1 MSDPVKCL
9 VWDLDGTVWR
19 GTLLES
25 DDCRLRPGVRGLIA
39 ELDRRGVLQS
49 VASRND
55 PDLALPLLR
64 RKRLARYFVQPRIG
78 WDSKVRSLSAV
89 SESLG
94 VSLDAM
100 ALVDDEP
107 FERQQVERLL
117 PGVRS
122 YPAESTGRI
131 LELPEFSPA
140 VLSPESRARRATYQ
154 GMAAR
159 QSAGHEGGMSQG
171 EFLLWCQTELTL
183 RRAGRDDLPR
193 ILELLARTHQLNAT
207 GVVWPEHEIAGW
219 LESADWRVYVAQL
232 RDRFVEYGRIGVA
245 VCRVSSAGWE
255 LVVFL
260 LSCRVLSRGIAG
272 YFLAWVRGRAA
283 ADGARL
289 LSAIYRPGRR
299 NARMRT
305 LYRLSGLS
313 PVAERPDGIL
323 LFAGPA
329 VPAPQPPRW
338 LTVHEEGR

>member
-25 DDCRLRPGVRGLIA
+25 DDCRLRTGVRGVIA

-64 RKRLARYFVQPRIG
+64 RKRLAGYFVQPQIG
-78 WDSKVRSLSAV
+78 WDSKVRSLNAV
-89 SESLG
+89 SASLG

-122 YPAESTGRI
+122 YPAEITDRL
-131 LELPEFSPA
+131 LEFPEFSPT
-140 VLSPESRARRATYQ
+140 VISSESRARRATYQ

-159 QSAGHEGGMSQG
+159 ESASHEGGMSHA
-171 EFLLWCQTELTL
+171 EFLLWCGTELTL
-183 RRAGRDDLPR
+183 RRAEREDLPR
-193 ILELLARTHQLNAT
+193 ILELLERTHQLNAT
-207 GVVWPEHEIAGW
+207 GVVWPEHEIASW
-219 LESADWRVYVAQL
+219 LGSADRRVYVAQL
-232 RDRFVEYGRIGVA
+232 RDQFVDYGRIGVA
-245 VCRVSSAGWE
+245 VCRVSPAGWE

-283 ADGARL
+283 AEGAHR
-289 LSAIYRPGRR
+289 LSAVYRPGPR

-305 LYRLSGLS
+305 LYGLSGLS
-313 PVAERPDGIL
+313 PVEERPDGMH
-323 LFAGPA
+323 LFAGPTA
-329 VPAPQPPRW
+329 AASEPPRW
-338 LTVHEEGR
+338 LTVHEEGS

>member
-1 MSDPVKCL
+1 VKCL

-25 DDCRLRPGVRGLIA
+25 DDCRLRPGVRGVIA

-64 RKRLARYFVQPRIG
+64 RKGLAGYFVQPQIG
-78 WDSKVRSLSAV
+78 WDSKVRSLNAV
-89 SESLG
+89 SEALG

-107 FERQQVERLL
+107 FECQQVERLL

-122 YPAESTGRI
+122 YPAECTDRL
-131 LELPEFSPA
+131 LEFPEFSPA
-140 VLSPESRARRATYQ
+140 VVSDESRARRATYK

-159 QSAGHEGGMSQG
+159 ESAGREGGMSHS
-171 EFLLWCQTELTL
+171 EFLLWCGMELSL
-183 RRAGRDDLPR
+183 RRAESEDLPR

-207 GVVWPEHEIAGW
+207 GVVWPEHEISSW
-219 LESADWRVYVAQL
+219 LRSDDWRVFVAQL
-232 RDRFVEYGRIGVA
+232 RDRFVDYGRIGVA
-245 VCRVSSAGWE
+245 ACRAGPSAWE

-272 YFLAWVRGRAA
+272 YFLAWVRSRAA
-283 ADGARL
+283 AEGAQCL
-289 LSAIYRPGRR
+289 AAAYRPGPR

-305 LYRLSGLS
+305 LYGLSGLS
-313 PVAERPDGIL
+313 PVEERPGGIQI
-323 LFAGPA
+323 FSGSTAA
-329 VPAPQPPRW
+329 ASEPPHW
-338 LTVHEEGR
+338 LTVHEGSS